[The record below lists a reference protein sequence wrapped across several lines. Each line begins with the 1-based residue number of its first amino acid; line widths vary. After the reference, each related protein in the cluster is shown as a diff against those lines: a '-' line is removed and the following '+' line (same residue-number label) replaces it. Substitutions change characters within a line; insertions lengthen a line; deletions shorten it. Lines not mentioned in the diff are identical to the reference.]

1 MNFKFSS
8 IAFTGILAGIVAVSS
23 CNNSKY
29 PGYEQTKDGLYYKLI
44 KHDEN
49 GKKAVEG
56 DVLMMDMVYKND
68 KDSII
73 FNSVTQGRK
82 VPVPLTKPSFKGGLE
97 EGFAMLTPGD
107 SASFIVSAD
116 SLFIKTFGMKELPKE
131 IAKGSMLT
139 FYLKVHEIKS
149 KDEIEKM
156 RQEKMAVAEAE
167 AAKNKV
173 EEKTNLDKYLS
184 DNKITTAPTQSGLIF
199 IEKVKGKGANAE
211 KGKKVKMN
219 YVGKLLDGTIFD
231 TNNEKVAKE
240 NNMHQEGRTY
250 NAFEFTVGNGEV
262 IPGWDEALPM
272 MKVGGKATFIIP
284 SNLAYGEMNQ
294 GPIKPYSTLVFD
306 VELLEVK

>member
-1 MNFKFSS
+1 MNFKFSF
-8 IAFTGILAGIVAVSS
+8 IALMSTAVIFS

-29 PGYEQTKDGLYYKLI
+29 PGYEQTKDGLYYNLI
-44 KHDEN
+44 KHDDK
-49 GKKAVEG
+49 GKKAAEG
-56 DVLMMDMVYKND
+56 DVLMMDMIYKND
-68 KDSII
+68 KDSVI
-73 FNSVTQGRK
+73 FNSKTQGRK

-97 EGFAMLTPGD
+97 EGFAMLAAGD

-131 IAKGSMLT
+131 IKKGSMLT
-139 FYLKVHEIKS
+139 FFVKVDEIKT
-149 KDEIEKM
+149 KAEIEKM
-156 RQEKMAVAEAE
+156 REEKMAQAEAD
-167 AAKNKV
+167 AAKYKA
-173 EEKTNLDKYLS
+173 EEKVNLDKYLA
-184 DNKITTAPTQSGLIF
+184 DNKITTAPTESGLIY
-199 IEKVKGKGANAE
+199 IEKVKGKGAKAE

-240 NNMHQEGRTY
+240 NNMHSEGRTY

-272 MKVGGKATFIIP
+272 MNAGGKATFIIP
-284 SNLAYGEMNQ
+284 SSIAYGEMNQ
-294 GPIKPYSTLVFD
+294 GPIKPYSTLLFE

>member
-8 IAFTGILAGIVAVSS
+8 IAFAGILAGIVAVSS

-44 KHDEN
+44 KHDEK

-97 EGFAMLTPGD
+97 EGFAMLAPGD

-131 IAKGSMLT
+131 ITKGSMLT

-149 KDEIEKM
+149 KAEIEKM
-156 RQEKMAVAEAE
+156 REEKMAVAEAE

-184 DNKITTAPTQSGLIF
+184 DNKISTAPTQSGLIF

-306 VELLEVK
+306 VELLEVN

>member
-1 MNFKFSS
+1 MNLKFSS
-8 IAFTGILAGIVAVSS
+8 IAFVGMLAGIIAVSS
-23 CNNSKY
+23 CNKSKY
-29 PGYEQTKDGLYYKLI
+29 PGYEQTKDGLYFKLI
-44 KHDEN
+44 KHDEK
-49 GKKAVEG
+49 GKKAAEG

-97 EGFAMLTPGD
+97 EGFAMLAPGD

-131 IAKGSMLT
+131 ITKGSMLT
-139 FYLKVHEIKS
+139 FFVKVDEIKS
-149 KDEIEKM
+149 KAEIEKM
-156 RQEKMAVAEAE
+156 REEKMAAAEAD
-167 AAKNKV
+167 AAKFKA
-173 EEKTNLDKYLS
+173 EEKVNLDKYIS
-184 DNKITTAPTQSGLIF
+184 DNKISTKATESGLIY
-199 IEKVKGKGANAE
+199 IEKSKGSGAKAE

-219 YVGKLLDGTIFD
+219 YVGKLLDGTVFD

-240 NNMHQEGRTY
+240 NNMFQEGRTY
-250 NAFEFTVGNGEV
+250 GAFEFTVGNGEV

-272 MKVGGKATFIIP
+272 MNVGGKATFIIP

-294 GPIKPYSTLVFD
+294 GPIKPYSTLIFD

>member
-1 MNFKFSS
+1 M
-8 IAFTGILAGIVAVSS
+8 GILAGIIIVSS

-44 KHDEN
+44 KHDEK

-97 EGFAMLTPGD
+97 EGFAMLAPGD

-131 IAKGSMLT
+131 ITKGSMLT

-149 KDEIEKM
+149 KAEIEKM
-156 RQEKMAVAEAE
+156 REEKMAVAEAE

-184 DNKITTAPTQSGLIF
+184 DNKISTAPTQSGLIF

-306 VELLEVK
+306 VELLEVN

>member
-8 IAFTGILAGIVAVSS
+8 IAFMGILAGIVAVSS

-44 KHDEN
+44 KHDEK

-68 KDSII
+68 KDSVI

-97 EGFAMLTPGD
+97 EGFAMLAPGD

-131 IAKGSMLT
+131 ITKGSMLT

-149 KDEIEKM
+149 KAEIEKM
-156 RQEKMAVAEAE
+156 REEKMAVAEAE

-184 DNKITTAPTQSGLIF
+184 DNKISTAPTQSGLIF

-306 VELLEVK
+306 VELLEVN

>member
-8 IAFTGILAGIVAVSS
+8 IAFAGILAGIVTVSS

-44 KHDEN
+44 KHDEK

-68 KDSII
+68 KDSVI

-97 EGFAMLTPGD
+97 EGFAMLAPGD

-131 IAKGSMLT
+131 ITKGSMLT

-149 KDEIEKM
+149 KAEIEKM
-156 RQEKMAVAEAE
+156 REEKMAVAEAE

-184 DNKITTAPTQSGLIF
+184 DNKISTAPTQSGLIF
-199 IEKVKGKGANAE
+199 IEKVKGKGTNAE

-306 VELLEVK
+306 VELLEVN

>member
-8 IAFTGILAGIVAVSS
+8 IAFAGILAVIVTVSS

-44 KHDEN
+44 KHDEK

-97 EGFAMLTPGD
+97 EGFAMLAPGD

>member
-1 MNFKFSS
+1 M
-8 IAFTGILAGIVAVSS
+8 GILAGIIIVSS

-44 KHDEN
+44 KHDEK

-68 KDSII
+68 KDSVI

-97 EGFAMLTPGD
+97 EGFAMLAPGD

-131 IAKGSMLT
+131 ITKGSMLT

-149 KDEIEKM
+149 KAEIEKM
-156 RQEKMAVAEAE
+156 REEKMAVAEAE

-184 DNKITTAPTQSGLIF
+184 DNKISTAPTQSGLIF

-306 VELLEVK
+306 VELLEVN

>member
-8 IAFTGILAGIVAVSS
+8 IAFAGLLSGVVLIFS

-29 PGYEQTKDGLYYKLI
+29 PGYEQTKDGLYYNLI
-44 KHDEN
+44 KHDEK

-73 FNSVTQGRK
+73 FNSLTQNRK

-97 EGFAMLTPGD
+97 EGFAMLAPGD
-107 SASFIVSAD
+107 SASFKVSAD
-116 SLFIKTFGMKELPKE
+116 SLFIKTFGMKEMPKE
-131 IAKGSMLT
+131 IAKGSVLT
-139 FYLKVHEIKS
+139 FFVKVHEIKS
-149 KDEIEKM
+149 KAEIEKM
-156 RQEKMAVAEAE
+156 REERMAASEAE
-167 AAKNKV
+167 ALKNKAN
-173 EEKTNLDKYLS
+173 EKINLDKYLA
-184 DNKITTAPTQSGLIF
+184 DNKITTAPTESGLIY
-199 IEKVKGKGANAE
+199 IQKAKGNGARAE

-240 NNMHQEGRTY
+240 NNMHSEGRTY

-272 MKVGGKATFIIP
+272 MNVGGKATFIVP
-284 SNLAYGEMNQ
+284 SSLAYGEMNQ
-294 GPIKPYSTLVFD
+294 GPITPYSTLVFD

>member
-1 MNFKFSS
+1 M
-8 IAFTGILAGIVAVSS
+8 GILAGIVTVSS

-44 KHDEN
+44 KHDEK

-97 EGFAMLTPGD
+97 EGFAMLAPGD

-131 IAKGSMLT
+131 ITKGSMLT

-149 KDEIEKM
+149 KAEIEKM
-156 RQEKMAVAEAE
+156 REEKMAVAEAE

-184 DNKITTAPTQSGLIF
+184 DNKISTAPTQSGLIF

-306 VELLEVK
+306 VELLEVN

>member
-1 MNFKFSS
+1 M
-8 IAFTGILAGIVAVSS
+8 GILAGIVTVSS

-44 KHDEN
+44 KHDEK

-68 KDSII
+68 KDSVI

-97 EGFAMLTPGD
+97 EGFAMLAPGD

-131 IAKGSMLT
+131 ITKGSMLT

-149 KDEIEKM
+149 KAEIEKM
-156 RQEKMAVAEAE
+156 REEKMAVAEAE

-184 DNKITTAPTQSGLIF
+184 DNKISTAPTQSGLIF

>member
-1 MNFKFSS
+1 MNFKSYSVAFSS
-8 IAFTGILAGIVAVSS
+8 ILAGLLAFSS

-44 KHDEN
+44 KHDEK
-49 GKKAVEG
+49 GKKASEG

-73 FNSVTQGRK
+73 FNSLTQARK

-97 EGFAMLTPGD
+97 EGFAMLAPGD

-116 SLFIKTFGMKELPKE
+116 SLFIKTFGMKEMPKE

-139 FYLKVHEIKS
+139 FFVKVDEIKS
-149 KDEIEKM
+149 KAEIEKM
-156 RQEKMAVAEAE
+156 REEKMAAAEAE
-167 AAKNKV
+167 AAKNKA
-173 EEKTNLDKYLS
+173 EEKTNFDKYLS
-184 DNKITTAPTQSGLIF
+184 DNKITTAPTQSGLIY
-199 IEKVKGKGANAE
+199 IEKVKGKGAKAE

-219 YVGKLLDGTIFD
+219 YVGSLLDGTIFD

-250 NAFEFTVGNGEV
+250 SAFEFTVGNGEV

-272 MKVGGKATFIIP
+272 MNAGGKATFIIP

-294 GPIKPYSTLVFD
+294 GPIKPYSSLVFE